1 MSLSGFF
8 VAATMILALP
18 LPQSGALDEL
28 AWLEGEW
35 YRATR
40 GGEAIERWQRNG
52 DGLSGEGLVVRD
64 GQTAV
69 IESLLLVE
77 MAGEVFYIAKP
88 PENPYP
94 VAFRLISR
102 DDGAFVFENTAH
114 DFPQRIIYRRTGEDT
129 MTAAIEGPGQGGGAP
144 QRIDFAFTR
153 R

>member
-1 MSLSGFF
+1 MSLNAIL
-8 VAATMILALP
+8 VAVTMILALP
-18 LPQSGALDEL
+18 SLQSSALDEL
-28 AWLEGEW
+28 AWLEGDW

-40 GGEAIERWQRNG
+40 SGEAIERWRRDG

-64 GQTAV
+64 GRTALT
-69 IESLLLVE
+69 ESLLLVE

-94 VAFRLISR
+94 VAFRLVSR
-102 DDGAFVFENTAH
+102 DDGAFVFENTTH

-129 MTAAIEGPGQGGGAP
+129 MTAAIEGPGQGGDAP